1 MEYLIVFHSTN
12 NTQEKRIC
20 CIYSKEHRDTPVKSV
35 ISEHNE
41 IHAVCTN
48 ERQLNTTENLLNV
61 ESRLPIQSIM
71 KLFYN

>member
-12 NTQEKRIC
+12 NTKEKRIC

-48 ERQLNTTENLLNV
+48 ERQ
-61 ESRLPIQSIM
+61 
-71 KLFYN
+71 